1 LEHPLD
7 VLRIAVWRG
16 TVMVGLVN
24 SFDGDRQAT
33 MA

>member
-7 VLRIAVWRG
+7 VLRIAVGHG
-16 TVMVGLVN
+16 TVMGGLVY
-24 SFDGDRQAT
+24 SFDSDRQAT

>member
-7 VLRIAVWRG
+7 VLRIAVWSGR
-16 TVMVGLVN
+16 VMGGLVY
-24 SFDGDRQAT
+24 SFDGDGQAT

>member
-7 VLRIAVWRG
+7 VLRIAVWSG
-16 TVMVGLVN
+16 TIMGWLVY
-24 SFDGDRQAT
+24 SFDSDRQAT